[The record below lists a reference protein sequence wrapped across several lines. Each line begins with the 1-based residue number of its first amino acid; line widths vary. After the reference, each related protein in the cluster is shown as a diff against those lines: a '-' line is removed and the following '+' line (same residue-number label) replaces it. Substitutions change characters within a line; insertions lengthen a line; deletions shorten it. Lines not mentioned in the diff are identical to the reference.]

1 MTTFYEGDQTG
12 LRELSSPRYTPAMD
26 ERRWGVL
33 DHKHAQP
40 LFLGIRYA
48 RFEPAEALA
57 DLLNAVEEDQPAN
70 VIEDLRGDLD
80 RARAPQR
87 NGKRPE

>member
-1 MTTFYEGDQTG
+1 VVTTFYEGDQTG
-12 LRELSSPRYTPAMD
+12 LRELSTPRYTPAM
-26 ERRWGVL
+26 EGRRWGVL
-33 DHKHAQP
+33 DHNQPRP

-57 DLLNAVEEDQPAN
+57 DLLNAVEEGEPAH

-80 RARAPQR
+80 RARNPRA
-87 NGKRPE
+87 